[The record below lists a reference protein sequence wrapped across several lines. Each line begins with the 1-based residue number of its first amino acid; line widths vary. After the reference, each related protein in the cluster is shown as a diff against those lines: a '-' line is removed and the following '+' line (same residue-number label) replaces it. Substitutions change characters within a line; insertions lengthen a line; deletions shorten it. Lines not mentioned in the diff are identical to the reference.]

1 MKQTHYPTLF
11 AAAVLMGLV
20 AFASPAMA
28 FHDGGVAHCDG
39 CHTMHNSVNGQVVR
53 GSTDDASAVTNL
65 LAASDAS
72 SVCLNCHAD
81 AGRQSFYH
89 VLSEDSSYF
98 SPGGDFFWTTVDIQ
112 WMLRGSQ
119 VTRNGYSM
127 GHSLVARDFADR
139 FQTEQ
144 DYTTAPGGSYPAN
157 QLGCNSCHDPHGT
170 KFYAQ
175 ATDKL
180 PISGSG
186 SFGGAAPAGA
196 TLGNYRLLGD
206 RNYAAGGGVTFVNGP
221 PVAVSIREP
230 RVGSG
235 GGESDGNH
243 AAYGK
248 GSSEWCANCHTG
260 LLAGSGSGKHPAG
273 DTVKV
278 SRFVDNYNSYV
289 ATGNATGIK
298 DTAYSALVPIER
310 GVDTTATLDTAST
323 VGATAGDDNV
333 SCLTCHRAH
342 ASAFEY
348 ATRWDM
354 TVEFLVDSHPQ
365 AGDTVVGGT
374 IAGDP
379 QSVAY
384 YNRTIATDF
393 NEFQRSLCN
402 KCHLQD

>member
-89 VLSEDSSYF
+89 
-98 SPGGDFFWTTVDIQ
+98 Q

-186 SFGGAAPAGA
+186 S
-196 TLGNYRLLGD
+196 
-206 RNYAAGGGVTFVNGP
+206 
-221 PVAVSIREP
+221 
-230 RVGSG
+230 
-235 GGESDGNH
+235 
-243 AAYGK
+243 
-248 GSSEWCANCHTG
+248 
-260 LLAGSGSGKHPAG
+260 
-273 DTVKV
+273 
-278 SRFVDNYNSYV
+278 
-289 ATGNATGIK
+289 
-298 DTAYSALVPIER
+298 
-310 GVDTTATLDTAST
+310 
-323 VGATAGDDNV
+323 
-333 SCLTCHRAH
+333 
-342 ASAFEY
+342 
-348 ATRWDM
+348 
-354 TVEFLVDSHPQ
+354 
-365 AGDTVVGGT
+365 
-374 IAGDP
+374 
-379 QSVAY
+379 
-384 YNRTIATDF
+384 
-393 NEFQRSLCN
+393 
-402 KCHLQD
+402 